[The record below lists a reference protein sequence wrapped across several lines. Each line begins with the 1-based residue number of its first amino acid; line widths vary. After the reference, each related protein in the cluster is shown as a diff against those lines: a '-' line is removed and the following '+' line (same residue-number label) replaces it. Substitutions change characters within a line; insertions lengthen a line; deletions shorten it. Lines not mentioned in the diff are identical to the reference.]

1 MAQDVYTFGINFPFQ
16 DSIAGTYF
24 GLTYQSKDEIRAS
37 LLHLLLTQKGT
48 RYYDPDFGTEI
59 YKYIFDPMDGETF
72 ENIREEVD
80 TQVKKYIP
88 NLDVTDIKVEPYTPE
103 ETDNQDKIKTID
115 FFNPKELVKDNII
128 RRRIATQPLDEV
140 TPTEI
145 PGFIISPFSGE
156 SFYNYVGQ
164 QFEDTDADNDESYT
178 DIFKTP
184 GPNTLDYTAK
194 LTIVYT
200 DINSP
205 FGSKEFIII
214 NI

>member
-1 MAQDVYTFGINFPFQ
+1 MR
-16 DSIAGTYF
+16 
-24 GLTYQSKDEIRAS
+24 L
-37 LLHLLLTQKGT
+37 
-48 RYYDPDFGTEI
+48 
-59 YKYIFDPMDGETF
+59 
-72 ENIREEVD
+72 
-80 TQVKKYIP
+80 KKYIEFLKEADE
-88 NLDVTDIKVEPYTPE
+88 NQVDVNNVAETDTTETDVEETDSTETE

-200 DINSP
+200 DNNSP

>member
-1 MAQDVYTFGINFPFQ
+1 MAQDVYSFGINFPFQ
-16 DSIAGTYF
+16 DSVAGTYF

-88 NLDVTDIKVEPYTPE
+88 NLDITEIKVEPYTPE
-103 ETDNQDKIKTID
+103 ETDNQDKIKVVD
-115 FFNPKELVKDNII
+115 FFSSEELVKDNII
-128 RRRIATQPLDEV
+128 RRRIATDPLDLI
-140 TPTEI
+140 TPTQV
-145 PGFIISPFSGE
+145 PTYVASPFSGE
-156 SFYNYVGQ
+156 TFYNYVGQ
-164 QFEDTDADNDESYT
+164 QFEDTDELDEGSLT

-184 GPNTLDYTAK
+184 GANTLDYTAK

-200 DINSP
+200 DNNSP

>member
-1 MAQDVYTFGINFPFQ
+1 MSQDVYTFGINFPFQ

-128 RRRIATQPLDEV
+128 RRRIATQPSDEV

-200 DINSP
+200 DNNSP

>member
-200 DINSP
+200 DNNSP

>member
-1 MAQDVYTFGINFPFQ
+1 MAQDVYTFGINFPLQ
-16 DSIAGTYF
+16 ESVAGTYF

-48 RYYDPDFGTEI
+48 RYYDPDFGTDI

-88 NLDVTDIKVEPYTPE
+88 NLDITDIKVEPYTPE

-115 FFNPKELVKDNII
+115 FFSSEELVNNNII
-128 RRRIATQPLDEV
+128 RRRIATQPIDNV
-140 TPTEI
+140 TPTEV
-145 PGFIISPFSGE
+145 PEFIISPFSGE
-156 SFYNYVGQ
+156 TFYNYVGQ
-164 QFEDTDADNDESYT
+164 QFEDTQADDDESFT

-194 LTIVYT
+194 LTIVYS
-200 DINSP
+200 DNNSP